1 MIRKGK
7 EVLNPK
13 QAKFVKEYLIDLNAK
28 QAAIRA
34 GYSEKTAEVQGCRL
48 LRNVQVKAAI
58 GKASAKMA
66 QKLEITH
73 ERIMEE
79 LALIG
84 FSDLGDFVEFGPD
97 GVVIKNVQGKNT
109 RCLAEV
115 SETTGKDGGSLK
127 FKLHSKVEALKE
139 LDDRLFG
146 RPKTSLELAGKDG
159 GPVTFKVV
167 YDDKRDAPKE

>member
-1 MIRKGK
+1 MGG
-7 EVLNPK
+7 LNPK
-13 QAKFVKEYLIDLNAK
+13 QQRFVKEYLIDLNAK

-48 LRNVQVKAAI
+48 LRNVQVKAEI
-58 GKASAKMA
+58 ERNLAKVVK
-66 QKLEITH
+66 KLDITH

-84 FSDLGDFVEFGPD
+84 FSDLGDFVDFGPG
-97 GVVIKNVQGKNT
+97 GVVIKEPSGKNS

-115 SETTGKDGGSLK
+115 TETTGKDGGSIK
-127 FKLHSKVEALKE
+127 FKLHSKVDALRE

-146 RPKTSLELAGKDG
+146 KPKTSIEHSGAFALVVKGKD
-159 GPVTFKVV
+159 
-167 YDDKRDAPKE
+167 A